1 MRGAGKNRLR
11 TVNNFPPH
19 PRVLATNTNLVC
31 TDCVLRC
38 HCSHHIFSIGI
49 PYLEVSGKYIDYDIL
64 TFESFLVA
72 LRLGFVFK
80 HFLSFINSL
89 HLSCFFFLCHFL
101 LQLFSTYNFFLT
113 HSAFFF
119 PPGFLLHHTPVNFL
133 PVRGVSKASSVTG
146 QGRIYIS

>member
-11 TVNNFPPH
+11 TVMSVNNFPPH

-80 HFLSFINSL
+80 HFLSFLSILSISPVFFSL
-89 HLSCFFFLCHFL
+89 SSSPPIL
-101 LQLFSTYNFFLT
+101 LYL
-113 HSAFFF
+113 
-119 PPGFLLHHTPVNFL
+119 
-133 PVRGVSKASSVTG
+133 
-146 QGRIYIS
+146 